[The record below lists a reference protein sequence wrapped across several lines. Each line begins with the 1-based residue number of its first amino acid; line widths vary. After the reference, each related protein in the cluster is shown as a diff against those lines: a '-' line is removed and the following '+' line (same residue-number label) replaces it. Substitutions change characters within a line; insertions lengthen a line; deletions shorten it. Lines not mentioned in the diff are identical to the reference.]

1 MRRLILTILLS
12 LMGMTA
18 AYSQIKLSGRVLYA
32 DSGKP
37 VEFANVM
44 VRNVKM
50 TDIYAYAITDNNGEY
65 SIEGTFASD
74 SLALTVTGVHI
85 ESCTKRVR
93 NKSYIIDFSVKEKIL
108 ELKEVVKTAEVPAIR
123 RGGDTLT
130 YIAYK
135 YKDKNDLV
143 VEDIIKKLPGVEVK
157 ESGKIAYQGKEISRF
172 YIEGLDMLGS
182 GYTVASKNINVDDVR
197 SIEIYENHQHIKA
210 LQEIQRPDAAAM
222 NITLKEDA
230 KGTWTGSLAAG
241 VGYKPWMWR
250 GNATLMYFGKKM
262 QSINTYK
269 TNNMG
274 DNVALEFGSTNNNE
288 TIIGIR
294 FPTVPP
300 LNERLYINNN
310 VHAVTSNFLFKL
322 SETLQMKLNAWYVHD
337 YRKSEG
343 VSQTVH
349 NIVGEAPVVID
360 ESILASEKSDRVN
373 LDLKIENNKEKSY
386 LNNTLYFNGDF
397 SEDFGRVTSNSS
409 PVNQS
414 FGLPS
419 LSTGNNLQMI
429 IPVAGKFSLNL
440 SSRIAYKHSPNS
452 LKIKPLL
459 FPDIFGE
466 QSSDNA
472 IQTLNSSQFI
482 TQNSLFGNYTIGRWN
497 IALGVGVNAHIED
510 MKSKLYS
517 GGHTETVDSM
527 RNDINWQRYD
537 IIIGP
542 RISYKVNDIFSIT
555 ASVNADLIHLQSRDK
570 VRGQTDRITTVMANP
585 SISLNGKIT
594 SDLKYSA
601 SASYTEYY
609 GGLYDSYGGFIMT
622 DYRNIASKDGK
633 LRHVRHQNY
642 AASMSYG
649 NALNMIFANVDASYW
664 SANSNLTYAYTYDG
678 ALTYIESV
686 DVPNLSHGLGLYAKI
701 SKQFLD
707 ISTHFSISGGWNRT
721 WSEVIRQGIRLN
733 CMNDFYTALFGFN
746 TRFTRWMNMDY
757 TISYNRSESNVD
769 AASKIAPVDY
779 IKQAAE
785 LLFDLGKGFTL
796 SVNCEHYYNSS
807 TLLAEYRN
815 MVFLGAELSYKT
827 KRFSYSLEGRNLL
840 NTKSYMSAFI
850 SDITDYRYSYSL
862 RPLCIIAVVRFHF

>member
-1 MRRLILTILLS
+1 M
-12 LMGMTA
+12 
-18 AYSQIKLSGRVLYA
+18 
-32 DSGKP
+32 
-37 VEFANVM
+37 
-44 VRNVKM
+44 
-50 TDIYAYAITDNNGEY
+50 
-65 SIEGTFASD
+65 
-74 SLALTVTGVHI
+74 
-85 ESCTKRVR
+85 
-93 NKSYIIDFSVKEKIL
+93 
-108 ELKEVVKTAEVPAIR
+108 
-123 RGGDTLT
+123 
-130 YIAYK
+130 
-135 YKDKNDLV
+135 V

-250 GNATLMYFGKKM
+250 GNAALMYFGKKM

-274 DNVALEFGSTNNNE
+274 DNVAREFGYTNNNE

-337 YRKSEG
+337 YRKSKG

-360 ESILASEKSDRVN
+360 ESMLASEKSDRVN

-397 SEDFGRVTSNSS
+397 SEDFGCVTSNGS

-440 SSRIAYKHSPNS
+440 SSRIAYKRRDNS
-452 LKIKPLL
+452 LKIKPML
-459 FPDIFGE
+459 FPDIFGD
-466 QSSDNA
+466 QASDNA

-482 TQNSLFGNYTIGRWN
+482 TQNSLFGNYNIGRWN
-497 IALGVGVNAHIED
+497 IAVGIGIDAHVED
-510 MKSKLYS
+510 MMSKLYS
-517 GGHTETVDSM
+517 GSHTENVDSM

-537 IIIGP
+537 ITIGP

-555 ASVNADLIHLQSRDK
+555 ASVNADLMHLQSRDK
-570 VRGQTDRITTVMANP
+570 VRGQTDRI
-585 SISLNGKIT
+585 
-594 SDLKYSA
+594 Y
-601 SASYTEYY
+601 
-609 GGLYDSYGGFIMT
+609 
-622 DYRNIASKDGK
+622 
-633 LRHVRHQNY
+633 H
-642 AASMSYG
+642 
-649 NALNMIFANVDASYW
+649 
-664 SANSNLTYAYTYDG
+664 
-678 ALTYIESV
+678 
-686 DVPNLSHGLGLYAKI
+686 SHGKSDHQSEWQDYLRLEVFSVSILYRILWWIIRQLRRFHYDRLSQYSEQGRENSSCQASELYGI
-701 SKQFLD
+701 NELRECVEYAVCECGCIILESKQ
-707 ISTHFSISGGWNRT
+707 
-721 WSEVIRQGIRLN
+721 Q
-733 CMNDFYTALFGFN
+733 
-746 TRFTRWMNMDY
+746 
-757 TISYNRSESNVD
+757 
-769 AASKIAPVDY
+769 
-779 IKQAAE
+779 
-785 LLFDLGKGFTL
+785 
-796 SVNCEHYYNSS
+796 
-807 TLLAEYRN
+807 
-815 MVFLGAELSYKT
+815 
-827 KRFSYSLEGRNLL
+827 
-840 NTKSYMSAFI
+840 
-850 SDITDYRYSYSL
+850 SDIRIHL
-862 RPLCIIAVVRFHF
+862 RRSFDIHRVCRCSKLVARLWVLCKNF